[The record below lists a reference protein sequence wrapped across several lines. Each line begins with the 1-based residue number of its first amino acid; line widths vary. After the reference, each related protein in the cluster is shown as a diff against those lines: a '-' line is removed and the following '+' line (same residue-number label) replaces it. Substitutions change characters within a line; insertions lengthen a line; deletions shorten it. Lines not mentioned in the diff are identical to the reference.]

1 VTEPAAARLL
11 DLTRLVSRA
20 ARRPTGIDRVEL
32 AYLDAFLADSVPV
45 FGLVRSA
52 WGFLLLDHQGL
63 TACRHRLAGQEPW
76 GKPDMLS
83 RLRPGLTHAR
93 QSAESDIRRLAL
105 ARSLPSRL
113 GKMLARHLPTGTV
126 YVNVGHANLSD
137 RVLHAL
143 RSECGVRIVV
153 MIHDTIPLDF
163 PQYQREQTP
172 DTFLNMLK
180 RVQRHAGLI
189 LCNSAQTR
197 DDVTRHMQPFGPV
210 PETLIAHLGVDVP
223 IPASD
228 PPFPSGFDSNRPCFI
243 TIGTIEP
250 RKNHLFLLDLWAEM
264 AATLPQEGMPQLL
277 ICGARGWKNREVF
290 ARLDQDPLMGRHVF
304 EMPGLSDGQIAALL
318 LRSRGG
324 LFPSFAE
331 GFGLPP
337 AEALALGVPV
347 ICNSLWIYREILGHY
362 PIYAN
367 VEDRYLWI
375 NKLEM
380 LTTDQHDR
388 QCAGSRFKPPLW
400 QDHFNA
406 VLSCL

>member
-1 VTEPAAARLL
+1 MTEPAAARLL

-20 ARRPTGIDRVEL
+20 ARLPTGIDRVEL

-52 WGFLLLDHQGL
+52 WGFLLLDRQGL
-63 TACRHRLAGQEPW
+63 MACRHRLSGQDLW
-76 GKPDMLS
+76 GKPDILS
-83 RLRPGLTHAR
+83 RLRPGLTQAR
-93 QSAESDIRRLAL
+93 QSAESDMRRLAM
-105 ARSLPSRL
+105 ARSLPSRV
-113 GKMLARHLPTGTV
+113 GKMLARHLPAGTA

-143 RSECGVRIVV
+143 RFDCGCRIVV

-163 PQYQREQTP
+163 PQHQRERTP
-172 DTFLNMLK
+172 EIFFNMLK
-180 RVQRHAGLI
+180 RVQRHADLI
-189 LCNSAQTR
+189 LCNSDQTR
-197 DDVTRHMQPFGPV
+197 VDVIRHMQPLGSV
-210 PETLIAHLGVDVP
+210 PATMVAHLGVDVP
-223 IPASD
+223 VPDSD
-228 PPFPSGFDSNRPCFI
+228 PPFPVGFDHNRPYFI

-250 RKNHLFLLDLWAEM
+250 RKNHGFLLEIWEEM
-264 AATLPQEGMPQLL
+264 AATMSKDRMPQLL

-290 ARLDQDPLMGRHVF
+290 SRLDQDPMMGVHVF
-304 EMPGLSDGQIAALL
+304 EMPGLSDRQIAALL
-318 LRSRGG
+318 LRSRAG
-324 LFPSFAE
+324 LFPSLAE

-347 ICNSLWIYREILGHY
+347 ICNSLGIYREILGNY

-375 NKLEM
+375 NKIAM

-388 QCAGSRFKPPLW
+388 QCAGSKFKPPLW
-400 QDHFNA
+400 QGHFNA

>member
-1 VTEPAAARLL
+1 VTEPAEARLL

-20 ARRPTGIDRVEL
+20 ARLPTGIDRVEL
-32 AYLDAFLADSVPV
+32 AYLDAFLADAVPV

-52 WGFLLLDHQGL
+52 WGFLLLDRQGL
-63 TACRHRLAGQEPW
+63 RAFRRKLSGQDPW
-76 GKPDMLS
+76 GQPDMLS
-83 RLRPGLTHAR
+83 RLRPGLTCSR
-93 QSAESDIRRLAL
+93 QRAESDMRRIAL
-105 ARSLPSRL
+105 ARSLPARL
-113 GKMLARHLPTGTV
+113 GRMLISHLPAGTV

-137 RVLHAL
+137 RVLHAV
-143 RSECGVRIVV
+143 RSECGARIVV

-172 DTFLNMLK
+172 DTFRSMLK
-180 RVQRHAGLI
+180 RVQRHASLI

-197 DDVTRHMQPFGPV
+197 DDVIRHMQPFGAV
-210 PETLIAHLGVDVP
+210 PDTMVAHLGVDVP
-223 IPASD
+223 LPEDVA
-228 PPFPSGFDSNRPCFI
+228 PFPTGFDSNRPCF
-243 TIGTIEP
+243 TTVGTIEP
-250 RKNHLFLLDLWAEM
+250 RKNHIFLLDLWAEM
-264 AATLPQEGMPQLL
+264 AATWPADRMPQLL
-277 ICGARGWKNREVF
+277 ICGARGWNNSEVF

-304 EMPGLSDGQIAALL
+304 EMPGLSDRQIAALL
-318 LRSRGG
+318 VRSRAA

-337 AEALALGVPV
+337 VEALALNVPV
-347 ICNSLWIYREILGHY
+347 ICNSLGIYREILGDY

-367 VEDRYLWI
+367 VEDRYLWG
-375 NKLEM
+375 NKIEM
-380 LTTDQHDR
+380 LATDQHDR